1 VRCPENF
8 EEENLMSVFLLH
20 AGRGARRT
28 ALMAAATA
36 FAAFAGPLHAQT
48 TANFP
53 TRPARMIVPNLAG
66 SATDV
71 VARMV
76 AQRFTEMWGQQVVV
90 DNRAGASGVIGT
102 ELTARAPPDG
112 YTMLMGTSA
121 ALLIVP
127 QMNKVPYDTLRDLTP
142 ISMVVISPQMLVS
155 HPSVAATNV
164 NELVALARASPG
176 KMNCG
181 SPGAG
186 TSNHLGCELLKVMTK
201 IDVLHVPYKGASAA
215 ITDLVGGQLH
225 FLFNSMPAV
234 WPLAKAGK
242 LRALAHGGT
251 KRSPAAP
258 EVPTV
263 AESLPGFQCA
273 TWYALM
279 APGGMAPAIL
289 AKLNGDMVK
298 MLNEPAFAK
307 RLVDQ
312 GQDPN
317 PTTSAELAAFMREDT
332 KRWVGVIKAAGLATS
347 K

>member
-1 VRCPENF
+1 MKLGNMQRAG
-8 EEENLMSVFLLH
+8 LLITLSATA
-20 AGRGARRT
+20 AGF
-28 ALMAAATA
+28 ALAPVAATA
-36 FAAFAGPLHAQT
+36 QP
-48 TANFP
+48 FP
-53 TRPARMIVPNLAG
+53 SRPVRMIVPNLAG

-102 ELTARAPPDG
+102 ELTARAPADG
-112 YTMLMGTSA
+112 YTILMGTSA
-121 ALLIVP
+121 ALVIVP
-127 QMNKVPYDTLRDLTP
+127 IINKVPYETLRDLTP
-142 ISMVVISPQMLVS
+142 VSLVVVSPQMLVS

-164 NELVALARASPG
+164 NELVALARANPG
-176 KMNCG
+176 KLNCG
-181 SPGAG
+181 SPGTG

-201 IDVLHVPYKGASAA
+201 TDILHVPYKGASAA
-215 ITDLVGGQLH
+215 ISDLVGGQLH

-263 AESLPGFQCA
+263 AESIPGFQCA
-273 TWYALM
+273 TWYALI
-279 APGGMAPAIL
+279 APGSMPKPIL

-298 MLNEPAFAK
+298 MINEPAFSK
-307 RLVDQ
+307 RIIDQ
-312 GQDPN
+312 GQEPKA
-317 PTTSAELAAFMREDT
+317 TTSAELGAFIREEST
-332 KRWVGVIKAAGLATS
+332 RWSGVLKAAGIKAS